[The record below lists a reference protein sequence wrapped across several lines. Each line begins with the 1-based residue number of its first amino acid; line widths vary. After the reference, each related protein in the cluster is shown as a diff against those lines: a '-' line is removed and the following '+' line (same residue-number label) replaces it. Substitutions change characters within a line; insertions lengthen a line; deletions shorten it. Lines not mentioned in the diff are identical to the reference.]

1 MASSTTSTTGKRIK
15 QAAISLGWA
24 LAGVVIAILLWE
36 GVKLLGTVITL
47 PFETSDQA
55 MPHVWT
61 IAQGAL
67 QPEVRGSDTP
77 VWLTVLIA
85 ALYTLLIAFGGF
97 IIGVSVGLLLAI
109 IMQRFAFME
118 RGLLPFVIASQ
129 TVPLIALAPLIVG
142 IGNRI
147 SFGPFQ
153 WGQTQSIM
161 FIAAYL
167 AFFPLSVGALRGLNA
182 ATPTQL
188 ELMRSY
194 AASPRSTLWKLRF
207 PASVPYL
214 VPALKVSA
222 AAAVVGT
229 VVAQISTGGRGGI
242 GRLIIEYAR
251 ETTAQPAKVYIAVI
265 GAILVGL
272 IAAGLVALLDLYL
285 TRNLPKEKLT

>member
-1 MASSTTSTTGKRIK
+1 MASGTSTTGRRVK
-15 QAAISLGWA
+15 QGLISVGWA

-36 GVKLLGTVITL
+36 GVKLLGTAVTL

-77 VWLTVLIA
+77 VWVTVLIA

-97 IIGVSVGLLLAI
+97 IIGVSVGLLLAV

>member
-1 MASSTTSTTGKRIK
+1 MATRTSTVGSRLKRG
-15 QAAISLGWA
+15 AISLGWA
-24 LAGVVIAILLWE
+24 VAGVLVAILLWE
-36 GVKLLGTVITL
+36 GVKLVGSIITL
-47 PFETSDQA
+47 PFETDDQA

-61 IAQGAL
+61 IASGAM

-77 VWLTVLIA
+77 VWQTVLIA
-85 ALYTLLIAFGGF
+85 AIYTLIIAFGGF
-97 IIGVSVGLLLAI
+97 IIGVAVGLLLAI
-109 IMQRFAFME
+109 VMQRFAFLE

-147 SFGPFQ
+147 SVGPFE

-167 AFFPLSVGALRGLNA
+167 AFFPLSVGALRGLQA
-182 ATPTQL
+182 ATPTQV

-194 AASPRSTLWKLRF
+194 AATPRQTLWKLRF

-229 VVAQISTGGRGGI
+229 VVAQISTGDRGGI

-251 ETTAQPAKVYIAVI
+251 ETTAQPAKVYVAVI
-265 GAILVGL
+265 GAIIVGL
-272 IAAGLVALLDLYL
+272 LAAGLVALLDLYL
-285 TRNLPKEKLT
+285 TRNLPKETLT